1 MPASWE
7 AGQNRGP
14 GKPKS
19 IAGWACTAGS
29 CLARLPGCLW
39 VRWEAHLGW
48 VLEWQRCQDA
58 LPRTKTWWGCDGAV
72 QPRELGSACV
82 RAAPLGGTSP
92 PAPLHMHVW
101 LQGAGS
107 RRGGGRGFFNLG
119 PGLIHKKES
128 SVFGSCSG
136 LVRAEG
142 FPKGA
147 KLALVFS
154 LSPPPQ
160 AFARKKQ
167 RWKLMGMEKE
177 TAPWPHEGK
186 RHTGISLWA
195 LLLWSALQS
204 RPPAGP
210 MPWESSRFKAQP
222 RWGPFAVTR
231 AVGELSFSSRLLCQ
245 RQRGEEQPRWESAL
259 GMHRHRCAERW
270 ERGLGRCGSCTSYCF
285 LTSYST
291 QQCPTSSPSAH
302 FECPANAM

>member
-7 AGQNRGP
+7 AGQNWVP

-19 IAGWACTAGS
+19 IAGWACSAGS

-39 VRWEAHLGW
+39 VRWEAQGW
-48 VLEWQRCQDA
+48 VSGVIAASGCASQDKDLMRLWWVCPA
-58 LPRTKTWWGCDGAV
+58 QGTKQCLCEGSTVGGGA
-72 QPRELGSACV
+72 
-82 RAAPLGGTSP
+82 SP
-92 PAPLHMHVW
+92 PAPLHMHMW

-107 RRGGGRGFFNLG
+107 RHGGGRGFFNLG

-128 SVFGSCSG
+128 SVFGTCSG

-142 FPKGA
+142 FLKGA
-147 KLALVFS
+147 KLTLVFS

-167 RWKLMGMEKE
+167 QWKLMGMEKE

-186 RHTGISLWA
+186 WHAGISLWA
-195 LLLWSALQS
+195 LLLCSAPQS
-204 RPPAGP
+204 RQPAGP

-222 RWGPFAVTR
+222 RWGPLAVTR
-231 AVGELSFSSRLLCQ
+231 AVGELSFRSRLLCQ

-270 ERGLGRCGSCTSYCF
+270 ERGLGQRGSGTTCCF

-291 QQCPTSSPSAH
+291 QQCPSSSPSAH
-302 FECPANAM
+302 FESPANAM